1 MNAEP
6 HPNPLARTL
15 RGFFAEQLPGLRG
28 LSPHTIRSYRDSLVL
43 LLRFA
48 AARRARAVASLDVA
62 DLDVAT
68 VVAFLAHLE
77 VARHNTGATRN
88 VRLAAIHAF
97 FRFLAAQHPQ
107 ALAQAQQ
114 ILGVPFKRTGIRP
127 IAYLEAPELAAVLGA
142 IDRTTRAGRRDY
154 AVLATLFN
162 TGARVQELLDLRV
175 ADLQL
180 TPPYQ
185 VRLLGKGRKERTC
198 PLWAQT
204 AGLLRAL
211 CAEGELQ
218 HQPTARVF
226 RNQRGQPLTRFGVGF
241 LLEKH
246 RRQAV
251 GACPSLAGKKL
262 HPHSVRHGTA
272 VHLLKAGVDLV
283 TIGQWLGHASLNTT
297 TKYATLDLEMK
308 RQALAQAKPLGA
320 APKSTAPWRK
330 DPTILAWLEGL

>member
-1 MNAEP
+1 MNPTP
-6 HPNPLARTL
+6 HPNPLARAL
-15 RGFFAEQLPGLRG
+15 RAFFAEQLPELRG

-48 AARRARAVASLDVA
+48 AVRQDRAVASLDVA
-62 DLDVAT
+62 ALDVDT
-68 VVAFLAHLE
+68 VIAFLAHLE
-77 VARHNTGATRN
+77 GDRHNAGTTRN

-97 FRFLAAQHPQ
+97 FRFLAAQHPP
-107 ALAQAQQ
+107 ALAHAQQ
-114 ILGVPFKRTGIRP
+114 ILGVPFKRTPTRP
-127 IAYLEAPELAAVLGA
+127 IAYLDAAELAAVLGA

-162 TGARVQELLDLRV
+162 TGARIQELLDLRV

-180 TPPYQ
+180 TQPYQ
-185 VRLLGKGRKERTC
+185 LRLVGKGRKARTC

-204 AGLLRAL
+204 ARLLRAV
-211 CAEGELQ
+211 CAEWAISD
-218 HQPTARVF
+218 QPTARVF
-226 RNQRGQPLTRFGVGF
+226 LNQRGQPLTRFGVGF
-241 LLEKH
+241 LLEKY

-251 GACPSLAGKKL
+251 SACPSLAGKKL
-262 HPHSVRHGTA
+262 HPHSVRHSTA

-308 RQALAQAKPLGA
+308 RQALAQAEPLAVGPK
-320 APKSTAPWRK
+320 APGSWRK

>member
-1 MNAEP
+1 MTGP
-6 HPNPLARTL
+6 HPNTLARTL
-15 RGFFAEQLPGLRG
+15 RAFFADQLPGLRG

-48 AARRARAVASLDVA
+48 AARRDRAVASLDVD
-62 DLDVAT
+62 DLDVDT

-77 VARHNTGATRN
+77 QARQNTAATRN

-97 FRFLAAQHPQ
+97 FRFLAAQHPP
-107 ALAQAQQ
+107 ALAHAQQ
-114 ILGVPFKRTGIRP
+114 ILGIPFKRTGVRP
-127 IAYLEAPELAAVLGA
+127 LAYLEAAELAAVLGA
-142 IDRTTRAGRRDY
+142 IDRSTRAGRRDY
-154 AVLATLFN
+154 AVLATLVN

-185 VRLLGKGRKERTC
+185 VRLVGKGRKERTC

-211 CAEGELQ
+211 CAEWHGEDR
-218 HQPTARVF
+218 PTARVF
-226 RNQRGQPLTRFGVGF
+226 LNQRGQPLTRFGVGF
-241 LLEKH
+241 LLAKAL
-246 RRQAV
+246 RQAT
-251 GACPSLAGKKL
+251 ATCPSLAGKAL
-262 HPHSVRHGTA
+262 HPHSVRHSTA

-308 RQALAQAKPLGA
+308 REALAQAEPL
-320 APKSTAPWRK
+320 APGPHVAPPWRK
-330 DPTILAWLEGL
+330 DLTILAWLEGL

>member
-1 MNAEP
+1 MTGP
-6 HPNPLARTL
+6 HPNTLARTL
-15 RGFFAEQLPGLRG
+15 RAFFADQLPGLRG

-48 AARRARAVASLDVA
+48 AARRDRAVASLDVD
-62 DLDVAT
+62 DLDVDT

-77 VARHNTGATRN
+77 QARQNTAATRN

-97 FRFLAAQHPQ
+97 FRFLAAQHPP
-107 ALAQAQQ
+107 ALAHAQQ
-114 ILGVPFKRTGIRP
+114 ILGIPFKRTGVRP
-127 IAYLEAPELAAVLGA
+127 LAYLEAAELAAVLGA
-142 IDRTTRAGRRDY
+142 IDRSTRAGRRDY

-185 VRLLGKGRKERTC
+185 VRLVGKGRKERTC

-211 CAEGELQ
+211 CAEWHGEDR
-218 HQPTARVF
+218 PTARVF
-226 RNQRGQPLTRFGVGF
+226 LNQRGQPLTRFGVGF

-246 RRQAV
+246 RRHAV
-251 GACPSLAGKKL
+251 AACPSLAGKTL

-272 VHLLKAGVDLV
+272 VHLLKAGVDLA

-308 RQALAQAKPLGA
+308 RQALAQAEPL
-320 APKSTAPWRK
+320 APGPHVAPPWRK
-330 DPTILAWLEGL
+330 DLTILDWLEGL

>member
-1 MNAEP
+1 MMTGP
-6 HPNPLARTL
+6 HPNTLARTL
-15 RGFFAEQLPGLRG
+15 RAFFADQLPGLRG

-43 LLRFA
+43 LLRFT
-48 AARRARAVASLDVA
+48 AARRARAVARLDVD

-77 VARHNTGATRN
+77 QARQNTAATRN

-97 FRFLAAQHPQ
+97 FRFLAAQHPP
-107 ALAQAQQ
+107 ALAHAQQ
-114 ILGVPFKRTGIRP
+114 ILGIPFKRTGVRP
-127 IAYLEAPELAAVLGA
+127 LAYLEAAELAAVLGA
-142 IDRTTRAGRRDY
+142 IDRSTRAGRRDY
-154 AVLATLFN
+154 AVLATLVN

-185 VRLLGKGRKERTC
+185 VRLVGKGRKERTC

-211 CAEGELQ
+211 CAEWHGEDR
-218 HQPTARVF
+218 PTARVF
-226 RNQRGQPLTRFGVGF
+226 LNQRGQPLTRFGVGF

-246 RRQAV
+246 RRHAV
-251 GACPSLAGKKL
+251 AACPSLAGKTL

-272 VHLLKAGVDLV
+272 VHLLKAGVDLA

-308 RQALAQAKPLGA
+308 RQALAQAEPL
-320 APKSTAPWRK
+320 APGPHVAPPWRK
-330 DPTILAWLEGL
+330 DLTILDWLEGL

>member
-1 MNAEP
+1 MTGP
-6 HPNPLARTL
+6 HPNTLARTL
-15 RGFFAEQLPGLRG
+15 RAFFADQLPGLRG

-48 AARRARAVASLDVA
+48 AARRDRAVASLDVD
-62 DLDVAT
+62 DLDVDT

-77 VARHNTGATRN
+77 QARQNTAATRN

-97 FRFLAAQHPQ
+97 FRFLAAQHPP
-107 ALAQAQQ
+107 ALAHAQQ
-114 ILGVPFKRTGIRP
+114 ILGIPFKRTGVRP
-127 IAYLEAPELAAVLGA
+127 LAYLEAAELAAVLGA
-142 IDRTTRAGRRDY
+142 IDRSTRAGRRDY

-185 VRLLGKGRKERTC
+185 VRLVGKGRKERTC

-211 CAEGELQ
+211 CAEWHGEDR
-218 HQPTARVF
+218 PTARVF
-226 RNQRGQPLTRFGVGF
+226 LNQRGQPLTRFGVGF
-241 LLEKH
+241 LLAKAL
-246 RRQAV
+246 RQAT
-251 GACPSLAGKKL
+251 ATCPSLAGKAL
-262 HPHSVRHGTA
+262 HPHSVRHSTA

-308 RQALAQAKPLGA
+308 RQALAQAEPL
-320 APKSTAPWRK
+320 APGPHVAPPWRK
-330 DPTILAWLEGL
+330 DLTILDWLEGL

>member
-1 MNAEP
+1 MRTES
-6 HPNPLARTL
+6 HPNTLARTL
-15 RGFFAEQLPGLRG
+15 RAFFAEQLPGLRG

-48 AARRARAVASLDVA
+48 AVRRDRPVASLDVA
-62 DLDVAT
+62 DLDVDT
-68 VVAFLAHLE
+68 VIAFLAHLE
-77 VARHNTGATRN
+77 GHRHNAGTTR
-88 VRLAAIHAF
+88 HAL
-97 FRFLAAQHPQ
+97 FRFLAAQHPP
-107 ALAQAQQ
+107 ALAHAQQ
-114 ILGVPFKRTGIRP
+114 ILGVPFKRTAIRP
-127 IAYLEAPELAAVLGA
+127 IAYLEAAELAAVLGV
-142 IDRTTRAGRRDY
+142 IDQRTRAGRRDY

-162 TGARVQELLDLRV
+162 TGARIQELLDVRV

-211 CAEGELQ
+211 CTEWEIQ
-218 HQPTARVF
+218 DQPTARAF
-226 RNQRGQPLTRFGVGF
+226 LNQRGRPLTRFGVGF
-241 LLEKH
+241 LLEKY

-251 GACPSLAGKKL
+251 AACPSLAGKKL
-262 HPHSVRHGTA
+262 HPHSVRHSTA
-272 VHLLKAGVDLV
+272 VHLLKAGIDLV

-308 RQALAQAKPLGA
+308 RQALARAEPLGA
-320 APKSTAPWRK
+320 ASTSTPPWRK
-330 DPTILAWLEGL
+330 DPTILAWLEAL

>member
-1 MNAEP
+1 MTGP
-6 HPNPLARTL
+6 HPNTLARTL
-15 RGFFAEQLPGLRG
+15 RAFFADQLPGLRG
-28 LSPHTIRSYRDSLVL
+28 LSPHTIRSYRDSLVP
-43 LLRFA
+43 LLRFT
-48 AARRARAVASLDVA
+48 AARRARAVARLDVD

-77 VARHNTGATRN
+77 QARQNTAATRN

-97 FRFLAAQHPQ
+97 FRFLAAQHPP
-107 ALAQAQQ
+107 ALAHAQQ
-114 ILGVPFKRTGIRP
+114 ILGIPFKRTGVRP
-127 IAYLEAPELAAVLGA
+127 LAYLEAAELAAVLGA
-142 IDRTTRAGRRDY
+142 IDRSTRAGRRDY

-185 VRLLGKGRKERTC
+185 VRLVGKGRKERTC

-211 CAEGELQ
+211 CAEWHGEDR
-218 HQPTARVF
+218 PTARVF
-226 RNQRGQPLTRFGVGF
+226 LNQRGQPLTRFGVGF

-246 RRQAV
+246 RRHAV
-251 GACPSLAGKKL
+251 AACPSLAGKTL

-272 VHLLKAGVDLV
+272 VHLLKAGVDLA

-308 RQALAQAKPLGA
+308 RQALAQAEPL
-320 APKSTAPWRK
+320 APGPHVAPPWRK
-330 DPTILAWLEGL
+330 DLTILDWLEGL

>member
-1 MNAEP
+1 MKTES
-6 HPNPLARTL
+6 HPNTLARTL
-15 RGFFAEQLPGLRG
+15 RAFFAEQLPGLRG

-48 AARRARAVASLDVA
+48 AVRGDRPVASLDVA
-62 DLDVAT
+62 DLAVDT
-68 VVAFLAHLE
+68 VIAFLAHLE
-77 VARHNTGATRN
+77 GHRHNAGTTRN

-97 FRFLAAQHPQ
+97 FRFLAAQHPP
-107 ALAQAQQ
+107 ALAHAQQ
-114 ILGVPFKRTGIRP
+114 ILGIPFKRTAIRP
-127 IAYLEAPELAAVLGA
+127 IAYLEATELAAVLRV
-142 IDRTTRAGRRDY
+142 IDRRTRAGRRDY

-162 TGARVQELLDLRV
+162 TGARIQELLDVRV

-211 CAEGELQ
+211 CAEWEIQ
-218 HQPTARVF
+218 DQPTARVF
-226 RNQRGQPLTRFGVGF
+226 LNQRGRPLTRFGVGF
-241 LLEKH
+241 LLEKY

-251 GACPSLAGKKL
+251 AACPSLAGKKL
-262 HPHSVRHGTA
+262 HPHSVRHTTA
-272 VHLLKAGVDLV
+272 VHLLKAGIDLV

-308 RQALAQAKPLGA
+308 RQALAHAEPLGTG
-320 APKSTAPWRK
+320 PKPTASWRK

>member
-1 MNAEP
+1 MTAP
-6 HPNPLARTL
+6 RPNTLAQTL
-15 RGFFAEQLPGLRG
+15 RAFFAEQLPELRG

-48 AARRARAVASLDVA
+48 AARRDRAVASLDVDA
-62 DLDVAT
+62 LDVDT

-77 VARHNTGATRN
+77 GSRRNTSATRN

-97 FRFLAAQHPQ
+97 FRFLAAQHPS

-114 ILGVPFKRTGIRP
+114 ILGVPFKRTTIRP
-127 IAYLEAPELAAVLGA
+127 IVYLDAAELTAVLGT

-162 TGARVQELLDLRV
+162 TGARVQELLDLRIG
-175 ADLQL
+175 DLQL

-185 VRLLGKGRKERTC
+185 ARLLGKGRKERTC

-211 CAEGELQ
+211 CAEWELLD
-218 HQPTARVF
+218 QPTARVF
-226 RNQRGQPLTRFGVGF
+226 RNQRGRPLTRFGVGF
-241 LLEKH
+241 LLEKY

-251 GACPSLAGKKL
+251 AACASLAGKKL
-262 HPHSVRHGTA
+262 HPHSVRHSTA

-308 RQALAQAKPLGA
+308 RQALAQAEPLG
-320 APKSTAPWRK
+320 TAPRSAAFWRK